1 MSVGITGWGPQAKA
15 PAGTA
20 DRGLVYELCQ
30 ALVGAVLP
38 DYDDYDASLLDS
50 IASHAAQ
57 AITRDFKT
65 QGDHKSGCTCPCI
78 VRVWIFIVDHSFRAA
93 QLLSDPH

>member
-1 MSVGITGWGPQAKA
+1 MGSLSVGITGWGPQAKA

-38 DYDDYDASLLDS
+38 DYDDYDASLNS
-50 IASHAAQ
+50 THAAQ
-57 AITRDFKT
+57 AITRDFNA
-65 QGDHKSGCTCPCI
+65 QGIT
-78 VRVWIFIVDHSFRAA
+78 RAVA
-93 QLLSDPH
+93 L